1 MVACRPSFSA
11 ARTSR
16 LACFKRFWPLQPARD
31 GRQGHYRHGLEG
43 DHHERLHQLHALRIP
58 LTSRSGECQRG
69 LANTHAHTYA
79 LLTMHALIHAPIP
92 YARNS
97 HTRQPEPALH
107 TSQPTCHLCHVTLTC
122 PRSSAHLPRF
132 WTMSHQGQA
141 PPSPPAQMAR
151 RAHARSFGSAVRPQP
166 ALHTTL
172 LSTLL
177 SRLTCPAPRTPGSL
191 FLKCD
196 RIIRTQT
203 DLN

>member
-1 MVACRPSFSA
+1 MSHGGLL
-11 ARTSR
+11 SR
-16 LACFKRFWPLQPARD
+16 QDGLTAQGLRGGDNGDYRGRHIDRVDTDNDTKYDNTKKRGPTGIR
-31 GRQGHYRHGLEG
+31 
-43 DHHERLHQLHALRIP
+43 RIP

-132 WTMSHQGQA
+132 WTMSRQGQA

-191 FLKCD
+191 FLKRD